1 MYTFASV
8 LKPAFGSL
16 NLFVRICFG
25 IPKRSASDNLDG
37 LGKYCCLEFTATSST
52 NSPPQF
58 VYSIFGEVFG
68 VAALFAAM
76 FVAISETVPGNFEV
90 AHPPAIYPGFK
101 NSLITGPHA
110 CTCLLFCT

>member
-8 LKPAFGSL
+8 LKPAFGYL

-37 LGKYCCLEFTATSST
+37 FGKNCCLEFTATSST

-58 VYSIFGEVFG
+58 EYSGFTVEAFG
-68 VAALFAAM
+68 VDTLWAIFATMSGTAPVNLEAAY
-76 FVAISETVPGNFEV
+76 
-90 AHPPAIYPGFK
+90 PPAAYPGFK
-101 NSLITGPHA
+101 NSPTTGPHV
-110 CTCLLFCT
+110 